1 MIVTFAQMEQI
12 LGNALKSATEDTIK
26 FARTDFKKRYASSGY
41 NVTHHQLRGDGAYL
55 MQVSSFGLTS
65 YGTIY
70 PIASPQQSIINPS
83 KYPVQWGTLA
93 YLFETGN
100 RYNLSTRTKDPAVAV
115 SPSVRSAT
123 NTYYFQS
130 LKSSLSSS
138 GFGI

>member
-1 MIVTFAQMEQI
+1 M
-12 LGNALKSATEDTIK
+12 LGNALKSATEDTMK

-55 MQVSSFGLTS
+55 MNVSSFGLTS
-65 YGTIY
+65 YGMIY
-70 PIASPQQSIINPS
+70 PIASPQQSIINPI

-100 RYNLSTRTKDPAVAV
+100 RYNLSTRSKDPAVPVAREV
-115 SPSVRSAT
+115 KT
-123 NTYYFQS
+123 DTDIYYLQS
-130 LKSSLSSS
+130 LKASLSST